1 MSNFYNLDGIQTE
14 IKKQIQHDTAI
25 LEAWKKVTFPTKKDG
40 SLFKNMSKNISGASY
55 YVKSYALQTGEY
67 EIRVNA
73 WYEMGG
79 YIYDEINAYDLVK
92 YIDDAKKAK
101 TNNYMPKQPYLEQVY
116 VYDIEDIKEAIQR
129 RIEYL
134 EQRIKNLTKQAEI
147 SFNAYKNFVNAYRA
161 AAEQLANDANKNDD
175 STLYN
180 MIMDTVK
187 ARYPYC

>member
-1 MSNFYNLDGIQTE
+1 MSNLYNLDGIQTE

-40 SLFKNMSKNISGASY
+40 SAFKNMSKNISGASY
-55 YVKSYALQTGEY
+55 CAQSYALQAGEY

-79 YIYDEINAYDLVK
+79 YISDEVKAYNLVK
-92 YIDDAKKAK
+92 YLDDAKKAK
-101 TNNYMPKQPYLEQVY
+101 TSNYMPKQQYLEQVY
-116 VYDIEDIKEAIQR
+116 VYDLEDIKEAIQKRIAYLER
-129 RIEYL
+129 RIE
-134 EQRIKNLTKQAEI
+134 NLTKQAEI
-147 SFNAYKNFVNAYRA
+147 SHNAYKNFVNAYRA
-161 AAEQLANDANKNDD
+161 AAEQLANDAKKNDD
-175 STLYN
+175 PTLYH